1 MPLHAWF
8 SLHAGKLFLESL
20 SFWATVVIL
29 SGMPVFWYFSRRG
42 SLSR

>member
-1 MPLHAWF
+1 
-8 SLHAGKLFLESL
+8 LFLESL